1 MAKRTLQDTYL
12 YNGEV
17 YGPGEVEL
25 PKEVDEA
32 LKAKGAFGDE
42 PGVYAAAILEDRAD
56 AVDVSQD
63 VQQQAEQL
71 AQPARDEAEA
81 ATAQQA
87 ADNAAALKRATKDG
101 K

>member
-1 MAKRTLQDTYL
+1 MAKRTLQDAYI

-17 YGPGEVEL
+17 FGPGEVEL
-25 PKEVDEA
+25 PKGVDEA

-42 PGVYAAAILEDRAD
+42 PGVFEAAIMANRAD
-56 AVDVSQD
+56 AVDVTPEA
-63 VQQQAEQL
+63 QQQAEQQ

-81 ATAQQA
+81 AAAQQA
-87 ADNAAALKRATKDG
+87 ADNAAALKRAAKGG

>member
-1 MAKRTLQDTYL
+1 MAKRTLQDAYI

-17 YGPGEVEL
+17 FGPGEVEL

-32 LKAKGAFGDE
+32 LAEKGVFGDG
-42 PGVYAAAILEDRAD
+42 PGVFEFAIMAGRAAAVE
-56 AVDVSQD
+56 VSPEA
-63 VQQQAEQL
+63 QQQAEQQ

-87 ADNAAALKRATKDG
+87 VTNAAALKQATKGG